1 MGMRLIK
8 MQYAPTVS
16 PLALKVKVD
25 GEEEVNETGRLFC
38 ESTFISEA

>member
-1 MGMRLIK
+1 MLTLI
-8 MQYAPTVS
+8 QYAPTIS

-25 GEEEVNETGRLFC
+25 GGEEVTENGRLFC